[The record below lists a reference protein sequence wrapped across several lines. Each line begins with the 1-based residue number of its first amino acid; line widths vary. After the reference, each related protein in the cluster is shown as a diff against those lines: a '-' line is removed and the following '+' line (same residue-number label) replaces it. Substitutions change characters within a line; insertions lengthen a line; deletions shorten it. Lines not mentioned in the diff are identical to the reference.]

1 MRLRLALLAAVLVA
15 TPAFANYE
23 KGMQALGRGD
33 VATGLRELRA
43 AAEAGDQRAYAPL
56 ARAHLMTAKSV
67 QDLRAAREWGE
78 KAAAAGV
85 ADAQF
90 VVYYATVSLPEL
102 NFVDAQGKVDARR
115 YKALAARP
123 IADRE
128 DEMTAYDMLGK
139 AVQQNHAEA
148 TLALAGY
155 YADNVGDG
163 NRGRSIAL
171 LDKAAKRPPVMD
183 ELRKRLG
190 EIDAVGP
197 TLATVRFFD
206 DAVAA
211 GRPAA
216 VAAAAEK
223 DRSKKDCTAVKPLKV
238 QRLGPIEKAVW
249 LPLAAP
255 EMRQSYLMQGN
266 WREIWTFDVC
276 GAETGVIL
284 TFTADG
290 LGGATVAAP
299 KL

>member
-1 MRLRLALLAAVLVA
+1 MRFPPALLLLLAPVVAAPVLA
-15 TPAFANYE
+15 DYD

-33 VATGLRELRA
+33 VATGLRELRT
-43 AAEAGDQRAYAPL
+43 AAEAGDQRAFAPL
-56 ARAHLMTAKSV
+56 ARAQLI
-67 QDLRAAREWGE
+67 
-78 KAAAAGV
+78 AAGV
-85 ADAQF
+85 ADAQY
-90 VVYYATVSLPEL
+90 VVYAATVSLPEL
-102 NFVDAQGKVDARR
+102 NYVDAKGKPDAQR

-123 IADRE
+123 ITDRE

-139 AVQQNHAEA
+139 AAQQNHAEA
-148 TLALAGY
+148 SIALAGY

-171 LDKAAKRPPVMD
+171 LDKAVKRPPVFD
-183 ELRKRLG
+183 ELRKRLDG
-190 EIDAVGP
+190 IEALGP
-197 TLATVRFFD
+197 TLATVRIFD

-211 GRPAA
+211 GRLAA

-223 DRSKKDCTAVKPLKV
+223 DRTKKDCTAVKPLKV

-249 LPLAAP
+249 LPLAVP

-299 KL
+299 RP

>member
-1 MRLRLALLAAVLVA
+1 MRLRHALLAAVLVA

-33 VATGLRELRA
+33 VAAGLRELRA
-43 AAEAGDQRAYAPL
+43 AAEAGDQRAFAPL
-56 ARAHLMTAKSV
+56 ARAHLISAKSV
-67 QDLRAAREWGE
+67 QDLRAARAWGE
-78 KAAAAGV
+78 KAAGAGV
-85 ADAQF
+85 ADAQY
-90 VVYYATVSLPEL
+90 VVYAATVSLPEL
-102 NFVDAQGKVDARR
+102 NYVDAQGKLDAQR

-123 IADRE
+123 IAERE

-139 AVQQNHAEA
+139 AAQQNHAEA

-163 NRGRSIAL
+163 NRGRSMAL
-171 LDKAAKRPPVMD
+171 LDKAARRPPVMED
-183 ELRKRLG
+183 LRKRLG
-190 EIDAVGP
+190 EIDAFGP

-216 VAAAAEK
+216 LAAAAEK
-223 DRSKKDCTAVKPLKV
+223 DRSKRDCTTVKPLKV

-249 LPLAAP
+249 LPLAAS

-299 KL
+299 KP

>member
-1 MRLRLALLAAVLVA
+1 MRLRLAFLAAALVA

-33 VATGLRELRA
+33 VATGLRELRT

-56 ARAHLMTAKSV
+56 ARAQLVAAKSV
-67 QDLRAAREWGE
+67 QDLRAAREWGA

-85 ADAQF
+85 ADAQY
-90 VVYYATVSLPEL
+90 VVYAATVSLPEL
-102 NFVDAQGKVDARR
+102 NYFDAQGKLDAQR

-139 AVQQNHAEA
+139 AAQQNHAEA
-148 TLALAGY
+148 AIALAGY

-171 LDKAAKRPPVMD
+171 LDKAAKRPPVFD
-183 ELRKRLG
+183 DLRKRLG
-190 EIDAVGP
+190 GIEALGP

-223 DRSKKDCTAVKPLKV
+223 DRTKKDCTTVKPLKV

-299 KL
+299 KP